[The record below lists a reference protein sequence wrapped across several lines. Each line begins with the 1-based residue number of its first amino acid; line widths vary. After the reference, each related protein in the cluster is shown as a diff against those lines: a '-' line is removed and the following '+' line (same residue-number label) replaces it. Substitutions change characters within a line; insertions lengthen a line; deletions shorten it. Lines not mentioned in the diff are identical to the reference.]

1 MKQDIRKYGFIILGI
16 AGFLLI
22 PLKTMAQSIGF
33 KGQAIGW
40 STINPTDP
48 FQLQAGLRYIPELKF
63 SLPAGECSFDGEF
76 SANLWGSAPPRDSD
90 SINFEEHL
98 SPYRMWLRFSG
109 DQFELR
115 AGLQKINFGSAL
127 FFRPLMWFDR
137 IDPRD
142 PLQLTDGVYG
152 LLGRYY
158 FLNNVNIWLWGLY
171 GNDKTKGWE
180 LFPSKKNSIEY
191 GGRLQVPLFT
201 GEIATT
207 FHHRTANPQGVVPDS
222 INSGKTYPE
231 NRFAFDTK
239 FDLLVGLWIEATV
252 IHQDLDFTD
261 QKYKSMLNAGMD
273 YTFNLGS
280 GLNLTVETLGYL
292 QGDQLF
298 GAEEKIFF
306 GLLSATYP
314 LNIIHNVSA
323 MVFYDFSSNNAYRF
337 VNWSMTY
344 DRWNFYL
351 MGFWNP
357 EKYTL
362 YNFENETNLYSGWGF
377 QLMAVFNH

>member
-1 MKQDIRKYGFIILGI
+1 MLGI
-16 AGFLLI
+16 TGVLLI
-22 PLKTMAQSIGF
+22 PVKIVAQSIGL

-40 STINPTDP
+40 TVMNPADP
-48 FQLQAGLRYIPELKF
+48 FQFQGGLRYIPELSF
-63 SLPAGECSFDGEF
+63 TLPAGDYSFDGEF
-76 SANLWGSAPPRDSD
+76 SANLWGSATTWAND
-90 SINFEEHL
+90 SIVPDGKI

-115 AGLQKINFGSAL
+115 AGLQKINFGSAVL
-127 FFRPLMWFDR
+127 FRPLMWFDR

-158 FLNNVNIWLWGLY
+158 FLNNINIWIWGLY

-201 GEIATT
+201 GEMAVSY
-207 FHHRTANPQGVVPDS
+207 HHRTANPQGVIPDS
-222 INSGKTYPE
+222 IINGQTYPE

-239 FDLLVGLWIEATV
+239 FDLLVGLWIEAAV

-261 QKYKSMLNAGMD
+261 QKYKSMINAGMD
-273 YTFNLGS
+273 YTFNLGN
-280 GLNLTVETLGYL
+280 GLNLMAESFGYL
-292 QGDQLF
+292 QGNHLF
-298 GAEEKIFF
+298 GADEKIVF
-306 GLLSATYP
+306 GLLSASYP
-314 LNIIHNVSA
+314 VNLIHNVSA
-323 MVFYDFSSNNAYRF
+323 MVFYDFSNKDVYRF
-337 VNWSMTY
+337 MNWSMTY
-344 DRWNFYL
+344 DRWSFYV
-351 MGFWNP
+351 MGYWNP
-357 EKYTL
+357 DTYNL
-362 YNFENETNLYSGWGF
+362 YNFEYQTSLYSGWGL